1 MNDDMLELSMWRDG
15 NIMHGNCL
23 EDMAKLKAERDEARR
38 EVLEGMHP
46 DLRQGYAAARE
57 WDCYKENTNEII
69 RRNVMTKEEL
79 ITSILNASI
88 EISRLTKE
96 RDEARRE
103 VCEWATC
110 KQLTKERDEA
120 RREVCECK
128 VHQQHDPRQYAQDR
142 GWYCYK
148 SDTLSQEV
156 SQEGDL
162 Q

>member
-15 NIMHGNCL
+15 NIIHGNCL
-23 EDMAKLKAERDEARR
+23 EDMAKLKA
-38 EVLEGMHP
+38 
-46 DLRQGYAAARE
+46 
-57 WDCYKENTNEII
+57 
-69 RRNVMTKEEL
+69 
-79 ITSILNASI
+79 
-88 EISRLTKE
+88 E

-148 SDTLSQEV
+148 SDNLSQEV
-156 SQEGDL
+156 SQER